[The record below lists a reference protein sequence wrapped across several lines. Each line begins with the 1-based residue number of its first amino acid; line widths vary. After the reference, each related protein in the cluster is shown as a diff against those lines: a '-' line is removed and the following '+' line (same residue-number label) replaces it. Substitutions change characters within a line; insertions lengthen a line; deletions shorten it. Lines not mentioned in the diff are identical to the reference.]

1 MKKSKILDR
10 IIIALVI
17 CIVLSLSMTV
27 VSFAS
32 EDVLPSDGVT
42 QGGESEEFEE
52 EEIEEPSNG
61 FEAFIETV
69 KVLVSDKLMQTVSA
83 GIDIIVLVILYILRK
98 AITGDNKN
106 IALGL
111 KKIVNTTESQ
121 ANEFAQLKDELT
133 QRISEI
139 ASTCAK
145 NSATQDQVKEA
156 LIVSKA
162 SLEMMHTV
170 YTHSKTISDATKE
183 QMGLIYTA
191 AVRRIDA
198 LEEGDL
204 SNDKK
209 A

>member
-1 MKKSKILDR
+1 MKKSKILDK

-42 QGGESEEFEE
+42 QGGESEVPAEG
-52 EEIEEPSNG
+52 EIAEPESA

-83 GIDIIVLVILYILRK
+83 GIDIIVLVILYIFKK
-98 AITGDNKN
+98 ANTGDVRS

-111 KKIVNTTESQ
+111 KKLAT
-121 ANEFAQLKDELT
+121 ANADQSKEFAQFKEEVSL
-133 QRISEI
+133 RVSEMV
-139 ASTCAK
+139 STYAK
-145 NSATQDQVKEA
+145 NSASHDQVKEA
-156 LIVSKA
+156 LAISKA

-170 YTHSKTISDATKE
+170 YTHSKTISDSTKE

-191 AVRRIDA
+191 AMRQIDA
-198 LEEGDL
+198 LEEGDV
-204 SNDKK
+204 SNESRS
-209 A
+209 